1 MKYFTKMLVFVM
13 VSLMAG
19 LVTMAQPSVGDS
31 VSGASANASKPAKKL
46 AANGGFVGGIVEA
59 QVIPV
64 LGMPLSPGTGWLEQI
79 QFEEDWVANR
89 NYWVPRIFG
98 PVSWKELVFA
108 EKNGVA
114 TTDWQVVQQLV
125 HLRSIDGSDSIS
137 IGSVSMKATETPT
150 GVLSDIYEVGN
161 RSYSPAAI
169 GIKADGTRVTGGPSD
184 QMVAQII
191 LVFQMRLFTGGA
203 SKAGLDEVRN
213 WVLRQAEY
221 TVTYEVSVKD
231 REVRGG
237 KASVTVEKPHLTI
250 ERNSVT
256 LIGDEPEY
264 PYDIQYTDVVSGP
277 WRNLVVAWPGDII
290 PINTATG
297 KTKFFRATP
306 RQ

>member
-1 MKYFTKMLVFVM
+1 MKNFIKMLVFGM
-13 VSLMAG
+13 VWLLAG
-19 LVTMAQPSVGDS
+19 FATLAQPSVGYS
-31 VSGASANASKPAKKL
+31 VSGASVTTSKPTKKL
-46 AANGGFVGGIVEA
+46 AGNGGFVGGVVEA

-64 LGMPLSPGTGWLEQI
+64 SGTPLNPGTGWLEQI

-221 TVTYEVSVKD
+221 MVTYKVSVEG

-237 KASVTVEKPHLTI
+237 EASVTVERPHLTI
-250 ERNSVT
+250 SRNSVT
-256 LIGDEPEY
+256 LVGDEPEY
-264 PYDIQYTDVVSGP
+264 LYDIQMTDALPGP
-277 WRNLVVAWPGDII
+277 WENLVVAWPGDII
-290 PINTATG
+290 PINTTEG
-297 KTKFFRATP
+297 KVKYFRATP
-306 RQ
+306 RE